1 MTKPLDFRSA
11 RPLSPLVIDSDPQ
24 DIGRTRA
31 QKAYRLNVLQIPTL
45 RLLGFSLLGIGALLH
60 NLFLLEP
67 FSWASLRLLAT
78 ILILYPLFSWLI
90 LYLFFERMKLFN
102 LGSFFLVFDIFIYIL
117 IVYFTGG
124 DRSWL
129 FFLVL
134 SRVADHVNTSF
145 GKVLVYAHISIVSY
159 ILMLIY
165 VMAVEHHAV
174 AWLGESAKIAVLY
187 GVSLYLALATR
198 TVEQRHTRTSDAI
211 RVARELILQL
221 EEQSTQ
227 LAASKSKVERLSRHN
242 ALILGSA
249 GEGIYGVDLQGN
261 STFVN
266 PATARLSGYAVEEL
280 LGQPMHTRLHHAKQ
294 DGTPCPWQ
302 GSPIFASLTTGAVHR
317 VSDGVLWRKDGTS
330 LPIEY
335 VSTPIREGESIVGA
349 VVTFNDIAERKQL
362 QEQLIRLQKL
372 DAIGRLAGGLAHD
385 FNNLLTV
392 IGGYSDLLVSDLDA
406 GNPLHRHAA
415 AINNAAARATALT
428 RQLLAFSR
436 KQLLQPKVLDLN
448 AVVATMEPMLRRLI
462 GEDIRLVVGL
472 APALGRVKA
481 DPGQLEQVLLN
492 LVVNARDAMPQGGT
506 LTIET
511 TNVEGRALVAHRQAS
526 VPPGAYVR
534 LAVRDTGVGM
544 DAATRSHLF
553 EPFFTTKA
561 PGQGTGLG
569 LSTVY
574 GIITQS
580 EGHIAVDSA
589 PAHGATFTI
598 YLPRVEEAIEAG
610 QHDRTRPETPRGRET
625 VLVVEDDASVRG
637 ITRAMLELHGY
648 RVLEAGSGE
657 EALEICEGPEG
668 PVQLLLT
675 DVVMPGMS
683 GPEVAQQ
690 LTRVHPELKVLY
702 MSGYT
707 DDAILRHGVTELS
720 PAFVQKPFS
729 AETLGWKVREVLE
742 ASREEA

>member
-1 MTKPLDFRSA
+1 MTAYGAKHSQAVAITVGGIWLA
-11 RPLSPLVIDSDPQ
+11 VLGVID
-24 DIGRTRA
+24 
-31 QKAYRLNVLQIPTL
+31 
-45 RLLGFSLLGIGALLH
+45 
-60 NLFLLEP
+60 
-67 FSWASLRLLAT
+67 
-78 ILILYPLFSWLI
+78 
-90 LYLFFERMKLFN
+90 
-102 LGSFFLVFDIFIYIL
+102 
-117 IVYFTGG
+117 YFTGPDISVAIFYLLPVSLVAWRVG
-124 DRSWL
+124 RRAGVWMSIASVLLWYVADVMGGAFASHPVALYWNAAMRLSTSVLVTYL
-129 FFLVL
+129 FSTVKTLHDTL
-134 SRVADHVNTSF
+134 EDRVAERT
-145 GKVLVYAHISIVSY
+145 A
-159 ILMLIY
+159 
-165 VMAVEHHAV
+165 
-174 AWLGESAKIAVLY
+174 
-187 GVSLYLALATR
+187 AL
-198 TVEQRHTRTSDAI
+198 
-211 RVARELILQL
+211 
-221 EEQSTQ
+221 
-227 LAASKSKVERLSRHN
+227 
-242 ALILGSA
+242 
-249 GEGIYGVDLQGN
+249 
-261 STFVN
+261 
-266 PATARLSGYAVEEL
+266 TAEI
-280 LGQPMHTRLHHAKQ
+280 T
-294 DGTPCPWQ
+294 
-302 GSPIFASLTTGAVHR
+302 
-317 VSDGVLWRKDGTS
+317 
-330 LPIEY
+330 
-335 VSTPIREGESIVGA
+335 
-349 VVTFNDIAERKQL
+349 ERKQL
-362 QEQLIRLQKL
+362 QEQLVRLQKL

-436 KQLLQPKVLDLN
+436 KQVLQLKVLDLN
-448 AVVATMEPMLRRLI
+448 AVVTTLEPMLRRLI

-472 APALGRVKA
+472 APTLGRVKA

-580 EGHIAVDSA
+580 EGHIEVDSE
-589 PAHGATFTI
+589 PAQGATFTI

-707 DDAILRHGVTELS
+707 DDAILRHGVPELS